1 MFCKG
6 KELLCC
12 RIFLVFPS
20 CVFVLFS
27 GLIINK
33 AFQYLCI
40 FKDIRSVSVE
50 EF

>member
-12 RIFLVFPS
+12 CIFPVFPS

-33 AFQYLCI
+33 AFQCLCI
-40 FKDIRSVSVE
+40 FKNIRSASAE
-50 EF
+50 EL